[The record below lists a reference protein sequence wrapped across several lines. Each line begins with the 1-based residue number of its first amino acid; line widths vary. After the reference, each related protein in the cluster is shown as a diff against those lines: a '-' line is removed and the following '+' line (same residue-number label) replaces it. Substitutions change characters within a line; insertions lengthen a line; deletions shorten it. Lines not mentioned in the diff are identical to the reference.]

1 MWKNRE
7 TDVENLGELDNLG
20 GPSTDLHMADENW
33 TREYQDGETV
43 PGTPYKVVSLV
54 AAGGMGS
61 VYIVEHVELGR
72 RYVLKSLLRTLA
84 SRGDLIARMR
94 NEWRALGKLKH
105 PNIVDVIN
113 AGATPDGVP
122 YYVMELLNGET
133 VRERLAR
140 QGQIPPDQAVRIAQ
154 ATLVGLAAAHAIGVI
169 HRDVKPAN
177 VFLTR
182 DGGVKV
188 LDFGIAQMRVE
199 GGSPK
204 ITAQGLAIGTPRYM
218 SPEQASGEKADARSD
233 VYAVGLLLYEMVAG
247 EGPFDD
253 LTDITQQ
260 MLAHLH
266 RPPRPLRQ
274 WVELPAGLEALIG
287 RALAKHPDERPRSA
301 EYMAAELA
309 PFAGNDPPNQ
319 GARQRHPASSSA
331 SVQSSFASTTSPA
344 PASSPTPAGIVINT
358 SPPLGVKL
366 NPTWHERTIE
376 LSLETHSTSS
386 TVAPDPFPSEPFVD
400 FAPKRRAVGVALV
413 LTAVVGLAVAVFA
426 VSTPTRSRLGSP
438 GAVAPAALAERIS
451 ANANTTG
458 ATTPT
463 TPAANAGAFPIAVPP
478 PTTSVAVE
486 VKPRAHKPKKRPA
499 TSNAPSAP
507 PDEGAIRLPP
517 SGL

>member
-1 MWKNRE
+1 MWR
-7 TDVENLGELDNLG
+7 TWENLITWVALR
-20 GPSTDLHMADENW
+20 PISMADENW

-43 PGTPYKVVSLV
+43 PGTPYKVISLV

-84 SRGDLIARMR
+84 SRRDLIARMR

-122 YYVMELLNGET
+122 FYVMELLSGET

-140 QGQIPPDQAVRIAQ
+140 LGQIPPDQAVRIAQ

-274 WVELPAGLEALIG
+274 WADLPAGLEALIG

-309 PFAGNDPPNQ
+309 PFAGSDPPDH
-319 GARQRHPASSSA
+319 GAKQRHPVSSSA
-331 SVQSSFASTTSPA
+331 FVQSSFTSTPSPA
-344 PASSPTPAGIVINT
+344 PTSSPTPAGIVINT

-366 NPTWHERTIE
+366 NPAWHQPTLE
-376 LSLETHSTSS
+376 LSVETRLANSS
-386 TVAPDPFPSEPFVD
+386 VAPDPFPTEPVAD
-400 FAPKRRAVGVALV
+400 GATKRRAVGVGLV

-438 GAVAPAALAERIS
+438 GAAAPTAPAERIS
-451 ANANTTG
+451 ANTNMAG

-463 TPAANAGAFPIAVPP
+463 PIANAAAPIAVPP
-478 PTTSVAVE
+478 PTTSVAIE
-486 VKPRAHKPKKRPA
+486 VKPRTHRPKKRPA
-499 TSNAPSAP
+499 TSSAPTAP